1 MSMKSIDASN
11 FDDVLTQV
19 RRNAPAVGL
28 AALAGRTPNRSLK
41 QAHKILSDAN
51 VELTRGPM
59 NYTWRSLKKAN
70 PRLSHSIEEVLV
82 FGDALFTAIGQKQS
96 PESLKADFL
105 EVKQRFAKIVKETE
119 ALALPKEEKGL
130 FSFFDK
136 GSKKPEEKTE
146 LRLEALDQLLEEAHV
161 HSREL
166 LEKTEKDLLAERS
179 FHRAVDWFILA
190 LEDAQQRLEKAE
202 QDGLDM
208 PADELVEL
216 SNALGA
222 ARITTEANMAVS
234 DRFLRVKE
242 DLHNKSISFLTAHE
256 NTFTVIQGHLR
267 SWKDIKTQTDA
278 LNALSDT
285 VKAGAALMSNASI
298 GMETAV
304 MQPWD
309 GELISKETLSA
320 LSNSFGDY
328 DKNITQLVSNLNATS
343 TASHTPQ
350 SHWDQKESIVSL
362 VSANIEN
369 VASASTSSYR
379 PTLRKTADKQSSALV
394 SEFIYNEE
402 PEQPK
407 VASKPLKQFEFA
419 KKDTWSVMDK
429 LTVSKKLAAYAKTVG
444 LTLAAQDA
452 QDLNWTASSTIAR
465 VSAPMIKVGDKA
477 LAQAPLVLR
486 SQVDYVVRH
495 GNPFTAD
502 WKGILDQNV
511 LVSTQSNWD
520 EKFQNWMASKDDL
533 EWAYL
538 MQWNDLVYDLLV
550 MDQDKEEKHAILS
563 GSSEHYQKV
572 RESLVERI
580 TEFAQNPGV
589 SEKDLKE
596 WGLNGLIIRYAVAL
610 DMDASTVDKLWT
622 LWHNPKQ
629 PIDWNEDLVSTWSE
643 KYPEDMATA
652 AGQRIVSQFLD
663 GSTPQLNGASVGSRL
678 RSRRD
683 ESLNESLKEALTE
696 NTSKSGKARI

>member
-1 MSMKSIDASN
+1 MSMKNIDASN
-11 FDDVLTQV
+11 FDDILTQV

-28 AALAGRTPNRSLK
+28 AALSGRTPNRALK
-41 QAHKILSDAN
+41 QAQKILSDAG
-51 VELTRGPM
+51 VTLTRGPM

-119 ALALPKEEKGL
+119 TLALPKEEKSL
-130 FSFFDK
+130 FSFFGDK

-146 LRLEALDQLLEEAHV
+146 LRLSALDQLLEEAHV
-161 HSREL
+161 HSRDL
-166 LEKTEKDLLAERS
+166 LQKTEKDLLAERS
-179 FHRAVDWFILA
+179 FHRAVEWFILA
-190 LEDAQQRLEKAE
+190 LEDAQQRLEKAQE
-202 QDGLDM
+202 DGIDM
-208 PADELVEL
+208 PADEVLEL
-216 SNALGA
+216 SNALRTA
-222 ARITTEANMAVS
+222 SVTTTANMAVS

-267 SWKDIKTQTDA
+267 SWKDIKIQTDA

-285 VKAGAALMSNASI
+285 VKAGAALMSSASV

-328 DKNITQLVSNLNATS
+328 DKNITQLVSNLNATTNDS
-343 TASHTPQ
+343 EIKE
-350 SHWDQKESIVSL
+350 SHWDQWDKKNIVEMVRANAADTPV
-362 VSANIEN
+362 VS
-369 VASASTSSYR
+369 SSYR
-379 PTLRKTADKQSSALV
+379 PALRKANDKQSAALV
-394 SEFIYNEE
+394 SEFVYNEE
-402 PEQPK
+402 EQPK
-407 VASKPLKQFEFA
+407 AKTKVAKQFEFA
-419 KKDTWSVMDK
+419 KKDTWTVMDK
-429 LTVSKKLAAYAKTVG
+429 LTVAKKLAAYAKTVG

-452 QDLNWTASSTIAR
+452 QNLNWTASSTIAR
-465 VSAPMIKVGDKA
+465 VSAPLLNAGDA
-477 LAQAPLVLR
+477 LIAAPLVLR

-502 WKGILDQNV
+502 WQGILNQNV
-511 LVSTQSNWD
+511 LVTTKDSWGEQ
-520 EKFQNWMASKDDL
+520 FQDWMASKDDL

-538 MQWNDLVYDLLV
+538 MQWNDLAYDLLI
-550 MDQDKEEKHAILS
+550 MDQDKEEKQAVLS
-563 GSSEHYQKV
+563 GSTDHYQKV
-572 RESLVERI
+572 KESLVERI
-580 TEFAQNPGV
+580 TEFAYNPGV

-610 DMDASTVDKLWT
+610 DMNNATVDKLWG

-629 PIDWNEDLVSTWSE
+629 PIDWNEDLVSTWDE
-643 KYPEDMATA
+643 KYPEDMSTP
-652 AGQRIVSQFLD
+652 AGERVVSQFFD
-663 GSTPQLNGASVGSRL
+663 GPTPQLETVTSVSSRIH
-678 RSRRD
+678 SRRND
-683 ESLNESLKEALTE
+683 SLEDALKKEP
-696 NTSKSGKARI
+696 KARRKV

>member
-1 MSMKSIDASN
+1 MKNIDASN
-11 FDDVLTQV
+11 FENVLVQV

-28 AALAGRTPNRSLK
+28 AALAGRTSNRALK

-51 VELTRGPM
+51 IELTRGPM

-119 ALALPKEEKGL
+119 VLALPKEEKSL

-136 GSKKPEEKTE
+136 NSKKPEEKTE
-146 LRLEALDQLLEEAHV
+146 LRLEALDKLLEEAHD
-161 HSREL
+161 HSRDL
-166 LEKTEKDLLAERS
+166 LQKTEKDLLAERS

-190 LEDAQQRLEKAE
+190 LEDAQQRLQKAE

-208 PADELVEL
+208 PADEFIEL

-309 GELISKETLSA
+309 GELISKETLSV

-328 DKNITQLVSNLNATS
+328 DKNITQLVSNLNAAANDS
-343 TASHTPQ
+343 QIQP
-350 SHWDQKESIVSL
+350 SHWDQWDKTKESIINV
-362 VSANIEN
+362 VRDNAEN
-369 VASASTSSYR
+369 GGASSTSSYR
-379 PTLRKTADKQSSALV
+379 PALRKTADKQSSALV
-394 SEFIYNEE
+394 SEFIYDEGV
-402 PEQPK
+402 EQPE
-407 VASKPLKQFEFA
+407 VSPQPIKQFEFA
-419 KKDTWSVMDK
+419 KKESWTVMDK
-429 LTVSKKLAAYAKTVG
+429 LAVSKKLAAYAKAVG

-452 QDLNWTASSTIAR
+452 QDLKWTASSTIAR
-465 VSAPMIKVGDKA
+465 VSAPLLKVGENA
-477 LAQAPLVLR
+477 LAAAPLVLR

-502 WKGILDQNV
+502 WSKILEQNV
-511 LVSTQSNWD
+511 LVSTQNNWD
-520 EKFQNWMASKDDL
+520 EQFQSWMSSKDDL

-538 MQWNDLVYDLLV
+538 MQWNDLVYDLLI

-563 GSSEHYQKV
+563 GASEHYQKV

-580 TEFAQNPGV
+580 TEFAQAPGV

-610 DMDASTVDKLWT
+610 DMDTATVDKLWG

-629 PIDWNEDLVSTWSE
+629 PIDWNEDLVSTWNE

-652 AGQRIVSQFLD
+652 AGERIVSQILE
-663 GSTPQLNGASVGSRL
+663 GPASELNANFVGSRIL
-678 RSRRD
+678 SRRD
-683 ESLNESLKEALTE
+683 ESLKDGLEASS
-696 NTSKSGKARI
+696 NKSKKARLL

>member
-1 MSMKSIDASN
+1 MSMKNIDASN

-28 AALAGRTPNRSLK
+28 AALSGRTPNRALK
-41 QAHKILSDAN
+41 QAQKILSDAG
-51 VELTRGPM
+51 VTLTRGPM

-119 ALALPKEEKGL
+119 TLALPKEEKSL
-130 FSFFDK
+130 FSFFGDK
-136 GSKKPEEKTE
+136 NSKKPEEKTE
-146 LRLEALDQLLEEAHV
+146 LRLSALDQLLEEAHV
-161 HSREL
+161 HSRDL
-166 LEKTEKDLLAERS
+166 LQKTEKDLLAERS
-179 FHRAVDWFILA
+179 FHRAVEWFILA
-190 LEDAQQRLEKAE
+190 LEDAQQRLEKAQE
-202 QDGLDM
+202 DGIDM
-208 PADELVEL
+208 PEDEVLEL
-216 SNALGA
+216 SNALRTA
-222 ARITTEANMAVS
+222 SITTTSNMAVS

-285 VKAGAALMSNASI
+285 VKAGAALMSSAAV

-328 DKNITQLVSNLNATS
+328 DKNITQLVSNLNATPNDS
-343 TASHTPQ
+343 DVKESL
-350 SHWDQKESIVSL
+350 WDQWDKKNIIDMVGPNTADTPVVS
-362 VSANIEN
+362 
-369 VASASTSSYR
+369 SSYR
-379 PTLRKTADKQSSALV
+379 PALRKASDKQSSALV
-394 SEFIYNEE
+394 SEFVYNEE
-402 PEQPK
+402 EQPK
-407 VASKPLKQFEFA
+407 AKPKTVKQFEFA
-419 KKDTWSVMDK
+419 KKDTWTVMDK
-429 LTVSKKLAAYAKTVG
+429 LTVAKKLAAYAKTVG

-452 QDLNWTASSTIAR
+452 QNLNWTASSTIAR
-465 VSAPMIKVGDKA
+465 VSAPLLNAGDA
-477 LAQAPLVLR
+477 LVEAPLVLR

-502 WKGILDQNV
+502 WQGILNQNV
-511 LVSTQSNWD
+511 LVTTNDSWD
-520 EKFQNWMASKDDL
+520 EQFQQWMASKDDL

-538 MQWNDLVYDLLV
+538 MQWNDLAYDLLI
-550 MDQDKEEKHAILS
+550 MDQDKEEKHAVLS
-563 GSSEHYQKV
+563 GSTEHYQKV
-572 RESLVERI
+572 KESLVERI
-580 TEFAQNPGV
+580 TEFANNPGV

-610 DMDASTVDKLWT
+610 DMDNTIVDKLWG

-629 PIDWNEDLVSTWSE
+629 PIDWNEDLVSTWGE
-643 KYPEDMATA
+643 KYPEDMSTP
-652 AGQRIVSQFLD
+652 AGERVVSQLFD
-663 GSTPQLNGASVGSRL
+663 GPTPQLETVTSVGSRIQ
-678 RSRRD
+678 SRRND
-683 ESLNESLKEALTE
+683 SLEDALKKE
-696 NTSKSGKARI
+696 SKSRRTKM

>member
-1 MSMKSIDASN
+1 MSMKNIDASN

-28 AALAGRTPNRSLK
+28 AALAGRTPNRALK
-41 QAHKILSDAN
+41 QAQKILSDAG
-51 VELTRGPM
+51 VTLTRGPM

-119 ALALPKEEKGL
+119 TLALPKEEKSL
-130 FSFFDK
+130 FSFFGDK
-136 GSKKPEEKTE
+136 NSKKPEEKTE
-146 LRLEALDQLLEEAHV
+146 LRLSALDQLLEEAHV
-161 HSREL
+161 HSRDL
-166 LEKTEKDLLAERS
+166 LQKTEKDLLAERS
-179 FHRAVDWFILA
+179 FHRAVEWFILA
-190 LEDAQQRLEKAE
+190 LEDAQQRLEKAQE
-202 QDGLDM
+202 EGIDM
-208 PADELVEL
+208 PADEVLEL
-216 SNALGA
+216 SNALRTA
-222 ARITTEANMAVS
+222 SITTTANMAVS

-285 VKAGAALMSNASI
+285 VKAGAALMSSASV

-343 TASHTPQ
+343 NDSEVKE
-350 SHWDQKESIVSL
+350 SLWDQWDKKNIVDMVRANAADTPA
-362 VSANIEN
+362 VS
-369 VASASTSSYR
+369 SSYR
-379 PTLRKTADKQSSALV
+379 PALRKANDKQSTALV
-394 SEFIYNEE
+394 SEFVYNEE
-402 PEQPK
+402 EQPK
-407 VASKPLKQFEFA
+407 AQPQAVKQFEFA
-419 KKDTWSVMDK
+419 KKDTWTVMDK
-429 LTVSKKLAAYAKTVG
+429 LTVAKKLAAYAKTVG

-452 QDLNWTASSTIAR
+452 QNLNWTASSTIAR
-465 VSAPMIKVGDKA
+465 VSAPLLNAGNA
-477 LAQAPLVLR
+477 LVEAPLVLR

-502 WKGILDQNV
+502 WQGILNQNV
-511 LVSTQSNWD
+511 LVTTKDSWGEQ
-520 EKFQNWMASKDDL
+520 FQEWMASKDDL

-538 MQWNDLVYDLLV
+538 MQWNDLAYDLLI
-550 MDQDKEEKHAILS
+550 MDQDKEEKHAVLS
-563 GSSEHYQKV
+563 GSTDHYKKV
-572 RESLVERI
+572 KESLIERI
-580 TEFAQNPGV
+580 TEFAENPGV

-610 DMDASTVDKLWT
+610 DMDNTTVDKLWG

-629 PIDWNEDLVSTWSE
+629 PIDWNEDLVSTWDK
-643 KYPEDMATA
+643 KYPEDMSTP
-652 AGQRIVSQFLD
+652 AGERVVSQFFD
-663 GSTPQLNGASVGSRL
+663 GPTPQLETVSSVGSRIQ
-678 RSRRD
+678 SRRND
-683 ESLNESLKEALTE
+683 SLEDALKKES
-696 NTSKSGKARI
+696 KARKTKM